1 MTTHTLTIEITPD
14 GEIKSTVHGVAGP
27 DCSKISEWIDSLG
40 NVTKDEKTLDYS
52 KPKDQDL
59 KIIRR

>member
-1 MTTHTLTIEITPD
+1 MTAHSLTIEISPD
-14 GEIKSTVHGVAGP
+14 GELKSTVHGIAGP

>member
-1 MTTHTLTIEITPD
+1 MTAHTLTIEITPD
-14 GEIKSTVHGVAGP
+14 GEIRSTVHGIAGP